1 MFMKKRLL
9 SLVAALAL
17 LLSACGGS
25 PSSAM
30 SEELSAKYNF
40 YEKSAENIKKGFGVS
55 ADDADQVFL
64 ALVECGISSE
74 MGYITKNSDGSFKVY
89 ASGTDYTVSM
99 DGNAVSAVF
108 LGEDQLYPEFIP
120 HNDLM
125 DYDLTVKDVLNG
137 SGDTVIGQCAYIRPS
152 ATELEEMTADHLRE
166 FAEKRVEGSG
176 YNWVSIIVTGGNG
189 ICFPGSDTSIAIY
202 GKLDQEG
209 SVEESIGFWTR
220 QNDGSYTYSED

>member
-1 MFMKKRLL
+1 MKKRLL

-30 SEELSAKYNF
+30 AEELSAKYDF
-40 YEKSAENIKKGFGVS
+40 YEKSAENIKKGFDVS

-64 ALVECGISSE
+64 VLVESGITSE

-99 DGNAVSAVF
+99 DGNTVSSVF
-108 LGEDQLYPEFIP
+108 QDEDQLYPEFIP

-137 SGDTVIGQCAYIRPS
+137 SGDTVIGQYAYIRPS

-202 GKLDQEG
+202 GKLDREG